1 MSKAAHEAFIKAAG
15 SAAKKSEKQTGV
27 PASVTVAQAILESG
41 WGEAHMGDANN
52 YFGIKAQVRN
62 GKIEFGDIASGYVDK
77 ITKEYDKNGRAYT
90 VVAHFRRYKTMA
102 DSFLDH
108 GIFLTSNRRYAKA
121 IAAYAKSKDAD
132 EFARGL
138 QKAGYATDP
147 QYAKLLISLMKKND
161 LYRFNAK

>member
-15 SAAKKSEKQTGV
+15 SAAKKSEKQSGV

-41 WGEAHMGDANN
+41 WGEAHMGNANN

-62 GKIEFGDIASGYVDK
+62 GKIEFGDVASGYVDK
-77 ITKEYDKNGRAYT
+77 ITKDYT
-90 VVAHFRRYKTMA
+90 VVAHFRRYKSMA

-108 GIFLTSNRRYAKA
+108 GIFLTSNKRYAKA
-121 IAAYAKSKDAD
+121 IAAYAKSKEAD

-147 QYAKLLISLMKKND
+147 QYAKLLVSLMKKND
-161 LYRFNAK
+161 LHKFNAK

>member
-1 MSKAAHEAFIKAAG
+1 MSKAAHEAFIEAAG
-15 SAAKKSEKQTGV
+15 SAAKKSEKETGV

-62 GKIEFGDIASGYVDK
+62 RKVEFGDVARGYVNK

-90 VVAHFRRYKTMA
+90 VVAHFRAHKSMA

-108 GIFLTSNRRYAKA
+108 GLFVTSKRYRKA
-121 IAAYAKSKDAD
+121 LDAYAKSKDAD
-132 EFARGL
+132 EFAHGL
-138 QKAGYATDP
+138 QRAGYATDP
-147 QYAKLLISLMKKND
+147 QSPSCS
-161 LYRFNAK
+161 YR